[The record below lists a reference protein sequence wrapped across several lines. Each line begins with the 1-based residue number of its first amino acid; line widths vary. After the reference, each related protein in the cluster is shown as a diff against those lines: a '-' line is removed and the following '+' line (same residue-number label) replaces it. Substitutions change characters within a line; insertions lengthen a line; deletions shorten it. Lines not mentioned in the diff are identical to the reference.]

1 MEPETIEGMVE
12 TTLEA
17 LNEERCWPTHH
28 DYQQAHETTPPVM
41 FCRLCGDVMALK
53 LPEED

>member
-1 MEPETIEGMVE
+1 MDEATIEGTVE
-12 TTLEA
+12 LAT
-17 LNEERCWPTHH
+17 NEERCWPTHH
-28 DYQQAHETTPPVM
+28 DYQQAHEVTPPVM